1 MSESSTR
8 HSTRSRYPDFM
19 PAAKGRLLLLHGP
32 NLNVLG
38 TREPAVYGT
47 LTLADHVT
55 RAANTAEQHGYGVD
69 SEQTNDLAT
78 MIGHVHTAS
87 TKYRGI
93 VLNAG
98 AFTHFAWSLHDA
110 LKSTGLPVVEVHI
123 SNPAAREPWRH
134 ESVVAPVAIGSVAGF
149 GGESYSLAVEAMVRH
164 LESQ

>member
-1 MSESSTR
+1 
-8 HSTRSRYPDFM
+8 M
-19 PAAKGRLLLLHGP
+19 PATKGRLLLLHGP
-32 NLNVLG
+32 NLNLLG

-47 LTLADHVT
+47 MTLADHVA
-55 RAANTAEQHGYGVD
+55 RATTTAERHGYGVD

-78 MIGHVHTAS
+78 MIAHVHSAA

-110 LKSTGLPVVEVHI
+110 LKSLGIPVVEVHI

-134 ESVVAPVAIGSVAGF
+134 ESVIAPVAVGTIAGF
-149 GGESYSLAVEAMVRH
+149 GGDSYSLGVEALVRY
-164 LESQ
+164 LERQ

>member
-1 MSESSTR
+1 
-8 HSTRSRYPDFM
+8 M

-32 NLNVLG
+32 NLNMLG

-47 LTLADHVT
+47 MTLADHVA
-55 RAANTAEQHGYGVD
+55 RATSTAEKHGYAVD

-78 MIGHVHTAS
+78 MIGFVQQAGG
-87 TKYRGI
+87 KYRGI

-110 LKSTGLPVVEVHI
+110 LKSSGLPVVEVHI

-134 ESVVAPVAIGSVAGF
+134 ESVIAPVAIGSVAGF
-149 GGESYSLAVEAMVRH
+149 GGESYSLGVEALVRH
-164 LESQ
+164 LETK